1 MLIRLEIDNF
11 AVISNAVFE
20 PASGL
25 NVISGETGAG
35 KSLLVDAI
43 SLILGGKSSKDLIRA
58 GQDRAF
64 VEAVFDISSLSVKE
78 ILPLLESS
86 GIEIGDDK
94 LLILSRTIY
103 ENGRTIARI
112 NGTTVN
118 ISALRD
124 IAVFL
129 VEIHGQY
136 DTQKIF
142 DENYHSELLDRFAG
156 DKALKT
162 LDEYRDLLGRYK
174 ETVHDMRLLK
184 ASPEK
189 IKQRREYLEYVV
201 AEIDKAAFV
210 PEEEETLFKDK
221 KKAEDYKNFAED
233 ILRAQDLTAAAAD
246 DSSTASR
253 LISKISKS
261 DSEFEEMAERYE
273 SLTLEIRALSDDIS
287 RKCSELSLDGDKID
301 QINARIGLLF
311 ELKSKYGNSV
321 TEINAFRDKCSEE
334 LSNIDNDKER
344 YAMLRSE
351 LASLEKELI
360 DAAGRLSDIRH
371 KAAGKLEKAIVK
383 ELADLEIPKAEFVV
397 SFKERPRE
405 KFFSSN
411 GTEDISFLFSAN
423 PGLPPRPLSSTASGG
438 EASRI
443 MLAVKNILTFADSTP
458 TLIFDEIDTGIS
470 GAAANGIADK
480 LRSISR
486 VHQVLCVTHTAQIAA
501 CADNNFVAGKSFKDN
516 KTTALIE
523 AVKGDGKVREV
534 SRMLSGSSEEESIK
548 LAEKLIDSYK

>member
-1 MLIRLEIDNF
+1 
-11 AVISNAVFE
+11 
-20 PASGL
+20 
-25 NVISGETGAG
+25 
-35 KSLLVDAI
+35 
-43 SLILGGKSSKDLIRA
+43 
-58 GQDRAF
+58 
-64 VEAVFDISSLSVKE
+64 
-78 ILPLLESS
+78 
-86 GIEIGDDK
+86 
-94 LLILSRTIY
+94 
-103 ENGRTIARI
+103 
-112 NGTTVN
+112 
-118 ISALRD
+118 
-124 IAVFL
+124 
-129 VEIHGQY
+129 
-136 DTQKIF
+136 
-142 DENYHSELLDRFAG
+142 
-156 DKALKT
+156 
-162 LDEYRDLLGRYK
+162 
-174 ETVHDMRLLK
+174 
-184 ASPEK
+184 
-189 IKQRREYLEYVV
+189 
-201 AEIDKAAFV
+201 
-210 PEEEETLFKDK
+210 
-221 KKAEDYKNFAED
+221 
-233 ILRAQDLTAAAAD
+233 
-246 DSSTASR
+246 
-253 LISKISKS
+253 
-261 DSEFEEMAERYE
+261 
-273 SLTLEIRALSDDIS
+273 
-287 RKCSELSLDGDKID
+287 
-301 QINARIGLLF
+301 
-311 ELKSKYGNSV
+311 
-321 TEINAFRDKCSEE
+321 
-334 LSNIDNDKER
+334 
-344 YAMLRSE
+344 MLRSE